1 MCGLFVYNDLRSE
14 KREAR
19 SEKREARSKESF
31 LSFKRACVGLLGI
44 VLSMV
49 LLAYLFRLPLTSWYL
64 TPMLSKNGAELHCID
79 WSLTR
84 KLDLNIEKLCLTYQG
99 QQIELAGIIAN
110 KQQVSVSRANLIISN
125 QSNNQQPDTS
135 QTEFKKLALVLPEQR
150 PLIRIEQLDVVSPF
164 TDTPVRLAIQ
174 EKRLNHF
181 SILRDLNA
189 DVEISNYEVKANIT
203 FDEQVAERFVTLP
216 TSSHFTIQSQIKF
229 DGITVAIESSI
240 NASYQ
245 HAVGECDLGFASEG
259 QLSAK
264 YQLNQQHLYVDL
276 SALQNQLSAK
286 RDCLNSI
293 ADQQHQSFIEAQL
306 PLTWQLHIEKPV
318 SIEDKNLS
326 APIIK
331 LQAIEGQSEVTV
343 SNTSLSLLDPLT
355 SLNSQVSIDFNS
367 KDIDELKFN
376 AHLHESSVSADFQLS
391 VDSLPAFL
399 DFQSDGALT
408 EGFGVEGIG
417 AKGKLNIEGLFTS
430 PTAKLNTN
438 ISVKNALISGA
449 QIADFSSAINAEYN
463 AQQHLV
469 VKANSKV
476 KSLTYDDIN
485 AAKISN
491 ELTLSTDLSVGEL
504 FADIDAKTTAAKLS
518 TAELS
523 LNKLSVVSKALQ
535 SRALQATHH
544 VFADGFEALVSHHMS
559 EVAHPFE
566 LVIPEQ
572 AVSKLNP
579 IIAQFEPLA
588 TVTDGVV
595 SGNIKGDVNL
605 QQAQGRVQIS
615 KFSALYNDYLANDF
629 AVNLNGT
636 FNSGQLN
643 IAATKF
649 TLNELRAG
657 AVVKNIQGQLQVTA
671 NQPCVANL
679 TGQVMGG
686 AFVVNKFCPLSDSQT
701 ATVKFENIDAS
712 KLVTLDAESGISLSG
727 RLAGTLPV
735 VINKQGIEVK
745 QGQLVNQGEGK
756 LLITDNAGFEAVKAQ
771 QQELSTTLSLLE
783 NLDIKKLRSSV
794 NLKPDGWLHLGV
806 NLEGYNEAQ
815 QQAVNFNY
823 NHEEN
828 VFTLLRA
835 LRLSD
840 EITQRV
846 EKEYAKKGS
855 NDG

>member
-1 MCGLFVYNDLRSE
+1 M
-14 KREAR
+14 
-19 SEKREARSKESF
+19 
-31 LSFKRACVGLLGI
+31 SFKRACVGLLGI

-64 TPMLSKNGAELHCID
+64 TPMLSKNGAALHCID

-110 KQQVSVSRANLIISN
+110 KQQVSVSRANLIITN
-125 QSNNQQPDTS
+125 QSNQQPDAS
-135 QTEFKKLALVLPEQR
+135 QTKFKKLALVLPEQR
-150 PLIRIEQLDVVSPF
+150 PLISIEQLDVVSPF

-181 SILRDLNA
+181 TISRDLNA
-189 DVEISNYEVKANIT
+189 DVVISNYEVKANIT

-216 TSSHFTIQSQIKF
+216 TSSHFTTQSQVKF

-259 QLSAK
+259 QLSVK
-264 YQLNQQHLYVDL
+264 YQLNQQHLYADL
-276 SALQNQLSAK
+276 SALQNQLSAN

-293 ADQQHQSFIEAQL
+293 AEQQHQSFIEAQL

-318 SIEDKNLS
+318 SVEDKNLS

-331 LQAIEGQSEVTV
+331 LQATEGQSEVTI
-343 SNTSLSLLDPLT
+343 SNTTLSLQNSLT
-355 SLNSQVSIDFNS
+355 SLNSQIDIDFSS
-367 KDIDELKFN
+367 KDIDELKLN

-391 VDSLPAFL
+391 LDSLPTFL
-399 DFQSDGALT
+399 DFQADA
-408 EGFGVEGIG
+408 VW
-417 AKGKLNIEGLFTS
+417 AKGKLNIEELFTS
-430 PTAKLNTN
+430 STAKLNTN
-438 ISVKNALISGA
+438 VSVKNALISGA
-449 QIADFSSAINAEYN
+449 QIADFNSVIEAEHD

-476 KSLTYDDIN
+476 KSISYNDIN
-485 AAKISN
+485 AAKINN

-504 FADIDAKTTAAKLS
+504 FADIEAKTTAAKLS
-518 TAELS
+518 TPELS
-523 LNKLSVVSKALQ
+523 LNNLSVVTKALQ

-544 VFADGFEALVSHHMS
+544 MFADGFEALVSHHMS

-579 IIAQFEPLA
+579 IIAQFEPLV

-615 KFSALYNDYLANDF
+615 KLSALYNDYLANDF
-629 AVNLNGT
+629 AVDLNGT

-643 IAATKF
+643 IATTTF

-657 AVVKNIQGQLQVTA
+657 AVVKNIQGQLQVAA
-671 NQPCVANL
+671 NQPCAANL
-679 TGQVMGG
+679 IGQVMGG
-686 AFVVNKFCPLSDSQT
+686 AFVVNKYCLLSDNQT

-712 KLVTLDAESGISLSG
+712 KLVTLDAESGISLTG

-735 VINKQGIEVK
+735 VISKQGIEVK
-745 QGQLVNQGEGK
+745 QGQLVNQGDGK
-756 LLITDNAGFEAVKAQ
+756 LLITNNAGFEAVKAQ

-840 EITQRV
+840 EITQKV
-846 EKEYAKKGS
+846 EKEYAKKAS
-855 NDG
+855 NDD

>member
-1 MCGLFVYNDLRSE
+1 M
-14 KREAR
+14 
-19 SEKREARSKESF
+19 
-31 LSFKRACVGLLGI
+31 
-44 VLSMV
+44 
-49 LLAYLFRLPLTSWYL
+49 
-64 TPMLSKNGAELHCID
+64 
-79 WSLTR
+79 
-84 KLDLNIEKLCLTYQG
+84 
-99 QQIELAGIIAN
+99 
-110 KQQVSVSRANLIISN
+110 
-125 QSNNQQPDTS
+125 
-135 QTEFKKLALVLPEQR
+135 
-150 PLIRIEQLDVVSPF
+150 
-164 TDTPVRLAIQ
+164 
-174 EKRLNHF
+174 
-181 SILRDLNA
+181 
-189 DVEISNYEVKANIT
+189 
-203 FDEQVAERFVTLP
+203 
-216 TSSHFTIQSQIKF
+216 
-229 DGITVAIESSI
+229 
-240 NASYQ
+240 
-245 HAVGECDLGFASEG
+245 
-259 QLSAK
+259 
-264 YQLNQQHLYVDL
+264 
-276 SALQNQLSAK
+276 
-286 RDCLNSI
+286 
-293 ADQQHQSFIEAQL
+293 
-306 PLTWQLHIEKPV
+306 
-318 SIEDKNLS
+318 
-326 APIIK
+326 
-331 LQAIEGQSEVTV
+331 TV
-343 SNTSLSLLDPLT
+343 SNTSLSLQDPLA

-408 EGFGVEGIG
+408 EGFGVEDIG
-417 AKGKLNIEGLFTS
+417 AKGKLNIDELFTS

-469 VKANSKV
+469 VIANSKV

-671 NQPCVANL
+671 NQPCAANL

-686 AFVVNKFCPLSDSQT
+686 AFVVNKYCPLSDNQT

-735 VINKQGIEVK
+735 VISQQGIEVK
-745 QGQLVNQGEGK
+745 QGQLVNQGDGK
-756 LLITDNAGFEAVKAQ
+756 LLITNNAGFEAVKAQ

-846 EKEYAKKGS
+846 EKEYAKKRKQ
-855 NDG
+855 

>member
-1 MCGLFVYNDLRSE
+1 M
-14 KREAR
+14 
-19 SEKREARSKESF
+19 
-31 LSFKRACVGLLGI
+31 
-44 VLSMV
+44 
-49 LLAYLFRLPLTSWYL
+49 
-64 TPMLSKNGAELHCID
+64 
-79 WSLTR
+79 
-84 KLDLNIEKLCLTYQG
+84 
-99 QQIELAGIIAN
+99 
-110 KQQVSVSRANLIISN
+110 
-125 QSNNQQPDTS
+125 
-135 QTEFKKLALVLPEQR
+135 
-150 PLIRIEQLDVVSPF
+150 
-164 TDTPVRLAIQ
+164 
-174 EKRLNHF
+174 
-181 SILRDLNA
+181 
-189 DVEISNYEVKANIT
+189 
-203 FDEQVAERFVTLP
+203 
-216 TSSHFTIQSQIKF
+216 
-229 DGITVAIESSI
+229 
-240 NASYQ
+240 
-245 HAVGECDLGFASEG
+245 
-259 QLSAK
+259 SAK
-264 YQLNQQHLYVDL
+264 YQLNQQHLYADL

-286 RDCLNSI
+286 RDCLNTI
-293 ADQQHQSFIEAQL
+293 ADQQHQSFVEAQL

-318 SIEDKNLS
+318 SVESKLLS
-326 APIIK
+326 IPTVK

-408 EGFGVEGIG
+408 EGVGVEGIG

-430 PTAKLNTN
+430 PTAKLNTD

-449 QIADFSSAINAEYN
+449 QITDFSSAINAEYN

-469 VKANSKV
+469 VNANSKV

-579 IIAQFEPLA
+579 IIVQFEPLA

-615 KFSALYNDYLANDF
+615 KFTALYNDYLANDF

-643 IAATKF
+643 IVATKF

-745 QGQLVNQGEGK
+745 QGQLVNQGDGK
-756 LLITDNAGFEAVKAQ
+756 LLITNNAGFEAVKAQ

-840 EITQRV
+840 EITQKV

>member
-1 MCGLFVYNDLRSE
+1 MCGLFVYNVL
-14 KREAR
+14 R

-31 LSFKRACVGLLGI
+31 LSFKRACVGVLGI

-110 KQQVSVSRANLIISN
+110 KQQVSVSRANLIVSDLT
-125 QSNNQQPDTS
+125 NNQQPDTS

-150 PLIRIEQLDVVSPF
+150 PLISIEQLDVVSPF
-164 TDTPVRLAIQ
+164 TQNPVRLAIQ

-181 SILRDLNA
+181 TISRDLNA
-189 DVEISNYEVKANIT
+189 DVVISNYEVKANIT

-229 DGITVAIESSI
+229 DGISAAIESLI

-245 HAVGECDLGFASEG
+245 HALGECDLGFASEG
-259 QLSAK
+259 QLSVK
-264 YQLNQQHLYVDL
+264 YQLNQQHLYADL
-276 SALQNQLSAK
+276 SALQNQLSAN
-286 RDCLNSI
+286 RDCLNTI
-293 ADQQHQSFIEAQL
+293 ADQQHQSFVEAQL
-306 PLTWQLHIEKPV
+306 PLTWQLHIDKPV
-318 SIEDKNLS
+318 SVEGELLS
-326 APIIK
+326 IPTVK

-343 SNTSLSLLDPLT
+343 SNTSLSLQDPLA

-367 KDIDELKFN
+367 KDIDELKLKAN
-376 AHLHESSVSADFQLS
+376 LHESSVSVDFQLS

-399 DFQSDGALT
+399 DFQADGALT
-408 EGFGVEGIG
+408 EGVGVKDIG
-417 AKGKLNIEGLFTS
+417 AKGKLNIDELFTS

-438 ISVKNALISGA
+438 IRVKNALISGA

-469 VKANSKV
+469 VNANSKV

-671 NQPCVANL
+671 NQPCAANL

-745 QGQLVNQGEGK
+745 QGQLVNQGDGK
-756 LLITDNAGFEAVKAQ
+756 LLITNNAGFEAVKAQ

>member
-1 MCGLFVYNDLRSE
+1 
-14 KREAR
+14 
-19 SEKREARSKESF
+19 
-31 LSFKRACVGLLGI
+31 
-44 VLSMV
+44 
-49 LLAYLFRLPLTSWYL
+49 
-64 TPMLSKNGAELHCID
+64 MLSKNGAELHCID

-125 QSNNQQPDTS
+125 QINNQQPDTS

-264 YQLNQQHLYVDL
+264 YQLNQQHLYADL
-276 SALQNQLSAK
+276 SALQNQLSAN
-286 RDCLNSI
+286 RDCLNTIS
-293 ADQQHQSFIEAQL
+293 DQQHQSFVEAQL

-318 SIEDKNLS
+318 SVESKLLS
-326 APIIK
+326 IPTVK

-408 EGFGVEGIG
+408 EGVGVEGIG

-449 QIADFSSAINAEYN
+449 QITDFSSAINAEYN

-469 VKANSKV
+469 VNANSKV

-579 IIAQFEPLA
+579 IIVQFEPLA

-615 KFSALYNDYLANDF
+615 KFTALYNDYLANDF

-643 IAATKF
+643 IVATKF

-745 QGQLVNQGEGK
+745 QGQLVNQGDGK
-756 LLITDNAGFEAVKAQ
+756 LLITNNAGFEAVKAQ

>member
-1 MCGLFVYNDLRSE
+1 
-14 KREAR
+14 
-19 SEKREARSKESF
+19 
-31 LSFKRACVGLLGI
+31 
-44 VLSMV
+44 
-49 LLAYLFRLPLTSWYL
+49 
-64 TPMLSKNGAELHCID
+64 MLSKNGAELHCID

-110 KQQVSVSRANLIISN
+110 KQQVSVSRANLIVSDLT
-125 QSNNQQPDTS
+125 NNQQPDTS

-150 PLIRIEQLDVVSPF
+150 PLISIEQLDVVSPF
-164 TDTPVRLAIQ
+164 TQNPVRLAIQ

-181 SILRDLNA
+181 TISRDLNA
-189 DVEISNYEVKANIT
+189 DVVISNYEVKANIT

-216 TSSHFTIQSQIKF
+216 TSSHFTTQSQIKF

-245 HAVGECDLGFASEG
+245 HALAQCDLGFASEG

-264 YQLNQQHLYVDL
+264 YQLNQQHLYADL
-276 SALQNQLSAK
+276 SALQNQLSAN
-286 RDCLNSI
+286 RDCLNTI

-318 SIEDKNLS
+318 SVEDKNLS

-331 LQAIEGQSEVTV
+331 LQAIQGQSEVTV

-355 SLNSQVSIDFNS
+355 SLNSQVSIYFNS
-367 KDIDELKFN
+367 KDIDELKLN
-376 AHLHESSVSADFQLS
+376 AHLHESSVSADFQLL

-408 EGFGVEGIG
+408 EGFGVEDIG

-469 VKANSKV
+469 VIANSKV

-588 TVTDGVV
+588 IVTDGVV

-671 NQPCVANL
+671 NQPCAAKL

-686 AFVVNKFCPLSDSQT
+686 AFVVNKYCPLSDNQT

-735 VINKQGIEVK
+735 VISQQGIEVK
-745 QGQLVNQGEGK
+745 QGQLVNQGDGK
-756 LLITDNAGFEAVKAQ
+756 LLITNNAGFEAVKAQ

>member
-1 MCGLFVYNDLRSE
+1 MCGLFVYNDL
-14 KREAR
+14 R

-135 QTEFKKLALVLPEQR
+135 QPEFKKLALVLPEQR

-264 YQLNQQHLYVDL
+264 YQLNQQHLYADL

-286 RDCLNSI
+286 RDCLNTI
-293 ADQQHQSFIEAQL
+293 ADQQHQSFVEAQL

-318 SIEDKNLS
+318 SVESKLLS
-326 APIIK
+326 IPTVK

-408 EGFGVEGIG
+408 EGVGVEGIG

-430 PTAKLNTN
+430 PTAKLNTD

-449 QIADFSSAINAEYN
+449 QITDFSSAINAEYN

-469 VKANSKV
+469 VNANSKV

-579 IIAQFEPLA
+579 IIVQFEPLA

-615 KFSALYNDYLANDF
+615 KFTALYNDYLANDF

-643 IAATKF
+643 IVATKF

-745 QGQLVNQGEGK
+745 QGQLVNQGDGK
-756 LLITDNAGFEAVKAQ
+756 LLITNNAGFEAVKAQ

>member
-1 MCGLFVYNDLRSE
+1 
-14 KREAR
+14 
-19 SEKREARSKESF
+19 
-31 LSFKRACVGLLGI
+31 LSFKRVSVGLLGI
-44 VLSMV
+44 VLSML

-79 WSLTR
+79 WSLTSQ
-84 KLDLNIEKLCLTYQG
+84 LDLNIEKLCLTYQG
-99 QQIELAGIIAN
+99 QQIELAGILAN
-110 KQQVSVSRANLIISN
+110 KQQVRVSRANLIVSDLAN
-125 QSNNQQPDTS
+125 KQQPES
-135 QTEFKKLALVLPEQR
+135 AQTEFKKLALVLPEQR
-150 PLIRIEQLDVVSPF
+150 PLISIEQLDVVSPF
-164 TDTPVRLAIQ
+164 TDSPVRLAIQ

-181 SILRDLNA
+181 TISRDLNA
-189 DVEISNYEVKANIT
+189 DVEISNYEIKADLT
-203 FDEQVAERFVTLP
+203 LDEQVARRFITLP
-216 TSSHFTIQSQIKF
+216 QSSHFGTQSQVKF
-229 DGITVAIESSI
+229 DGITIAIESTV

-245 HAVGECDLGFASEG
+245 HALAQCDLGFTTEG

-264 YQLNQQHLYVDL
+264 YQLNQQHLYADL
-276 SALQNQLSAK
+276 SALQNQLSAN
-286 RDCLNSI
+286 RDCLNTI

-318 SIEDKNLS
+318 SVEAEQLS
-326 APIIK
+326 VPIVK
-331 LQAIEGQSEVTV
+331 LLAAEGQSEVTV
-343 SNTSLSLLDPLT
+343 SNTTLSLQDPLA

-367 KDIDELKFN
+367 KDIDELKLN
-376 AHLHESSVSADFQLS
+376 AHLHESDVSADFQLS
-391 VDSLPAFL
+391 LDSLPAFL
-399 DFQSDGALT
+399 DFQADGVL
-408 EGFGVEGIG
+408 VEGIG
-417 AKGKLNIEGLFTS
+417 AKGKLKIDELFSS
-430 PTAKLNTN
+430 PIAARLNAN
-438 ISVKNALISGA
+438 VNVKNALISGA
-449 QIADFSSAINAEYN
+449 QIADFTSTIEADHNAE
-463 AQQHLV
+463 QHLI

-476 KSLTYDDIN
+476 KSLNYNDIN

-518 TAELS
+518 TPELT
-523 LNKLSVVSKALQ
+523 LNKLSVVTNALQ

-559 EVAHPFE
+559 KVAHPFE

-572 AVSKLNP
+572 AVAKLNP

-588 TVTDGVV
+588 TITDGLV
-595 SGNIKGDVNL
+595 SGIIKGDVNL
-605 QQAQGRVQIS
+605 QQAEGSVHIN
-615 KFSALYNDYLANDF
+615 KLSALYNDYLANDF
-629 AVNLNGT
+629 AVDLDGT

-643 IAATKF
+643 IATTKF

-657 AVVKNIQGQLQVTA
+657 AVVKNMQGQLQVTA
-671 NQPCVANL
+671 NQPCAADL

-686 AFVVNKFCPLSDSQT
+686 KFVVNKYCPLSDNQT

-735 VINKQGIEVK
+735 VISKQGIEVK
-745 QGQLVNQGEGK
+745 QGQLVNQGDGK
-756 LLITDNAGFEAVKAQ
+756 LLITNNAGFEAVKAQ

-840 EITQRV
+840 EITQKV

>member
-1 MCGLFVYNDLRSE
+1 M
-14 KREAR
+14 
-19 SEKREARSKESF
+19 
-31 LSFKRACVGLLGI
+31 
-44 VLSMV
+44 
-49 LLAYLFRLPLTSWYL
+49 
-64 TPMLSKNGAELHCID
+64 
-79 WSLTR
+79 
-84 KLDLNIEKLCLTYQG
+84 
-99 QQIELAGIIAN
+99 
-110 KQQVSVSRANLIISN
+110 
-125 QSNNQQPDTS
+125 
-135 QTEFKKLALVLPEQR
+135 
-150 PLIRIEQLDVVSPF
+150 
-164 TDTPVRLAIQ
+164 
-174 EKRLNHF
+174 
-181 SILRDLNA
+181 
-189 DVEISNYEVKANIT
+189 
-203 FDEQVAERFVTLP
+203 
-216 TSSHFTIQSQIKF
+216 
-229 DGITVAIESSI
+229 
-240 NASYQ
+240 
-245 HAVGECDLGFASEG
+245 
-259 QLSAK
+259 SAK
-264 YQLNQQHLYVDL
+264 YQLNQQHLYADL
-276 SALQNQLSAK
+276 SALQNQLSAN
-286 RDCLNSI
+286 RDCLNTI
-293 ADQQHQSFIEAQL
+293 ADQQHQSFVEAQL

-318 SIEDKNLS
+318 SVESKLLS
-326 APIIK
+326 IPTVK
-331 LQAIEGQSEVTV
+331 LQSIEGQSEVTV

-408 EGFGVEGIG
+408 EGVGVEGIG

-430 PTAKLNTN
+430 ATAKLNTN

-449 QIADFSSAINAEYN
+449 QITDFSSAINAEYN

-469 VKANSKV
+469 VNANSKV

-518 TAELS
+518 TAELT

-544 VFADGFEALVSHHMS
+544 VFSDGFEALVSHHMS

-595 SGNIKGDVNL
+595 SGIIKGDVNL

-671 NQPCVANL
+671 NQPCAANL

-686 AFVVNKFCPLSDSQT
+686 AFVVNKYCPLSDNQT

-735 VINKQGIEVK
+735 VISKQGIEVK
-745 QGQLVNQGEGK
+745 QGQLVNQGDGK
-756 LLITDNAGFEAVKAQ
+756 LLISNNAGFEAVKAQ

-840 EITQRV
+840 EITQKV

>member
-1 MCGLFVYNDLRSE
+1 M
-14 KREAR
+14 
-19 SEKREARSKESF
+19 
-31 LSFKRACVGLLGI
+31 SFKRACVGLLGI

-110 KQQVSVSRANLIISN
+110 KQQVSVSRANLIVSDLT
-125 QSNNQQPDTS
+125 NNQQPDTS

-150 PLIRIEQLDVVSPF
+150 PLITIEQLDVVSPF

-181 SILRDLNA
+181 TISRDLNA
-189 DVEISNYEVKANIT
+189 DVVISNYEVKANIT

-216 TSSHFTIQSQIKF
+216 TSSHFTTQSQIKF

-245 HAVGECDLGFASEG
+245 HALAQCDLGFASEG

-264 YQLNQQHLYVDL
+264 YQLNQQHLYADL
-276 SALQNQLSAK
+276 SALQNQLSAN
-286 RDCLNSI
+286 RDCLNTI

-318 SIEDKNLS
+318 SVEDKNLS

-331 LQAIEGQSEVTV
+331 LQAIQGQSEVTV

-355 SLNSQVSIDFNS
+355 SLNSQVSIYFNS
-367 KDIDELKFN
+367 KDIDELKLN
-376 AHLHESSVSADFQLS
+376 AHLHESSVSADFQLL

-408 EGFGVEGIG
+408 EGFGVEDIG

-469 VKANSKV
+469 VIANSKV

-588 TVTDGVV
+588 IVTDGVV

-671 NQPCVANL
+671 NQPCAAKL

-686 AFVVNKFCPLSDSQT
+686 AFVVNKYCPLSDNQT

-735 VINKQGIEVK
+735 VISQQGIEVK
-745 QGQLVNQGEGK
+745 QGQLVNQGDGK
-756 LLITDNAGFEAVKAQ
+756 LLITNNAGFEAVKAQ

>member
-1 MCGLFVYNDLRSE
+1 M
-14 KREAR
+14 
-19 SEKREARSKESF
+19 
-31 LSFKRACVGLLGI
+31 SFKRACVGLLGI

-79 WSLTR
+79 WSLTSQ
-84 KLDLNIEKLCLTYQG
+84 LDLNIEKLCLTYQG
-99 QQIELAGIIAN
+99 QQIELAGILAN
-110 KQQVSVSRANLIISN
+110 KQQVRVSRANLIVSDLAN
-125 QSNNQQPDTS
+125 KQQPES
-135 QTEFKKLALVLPEQR
+135 AQTEFKKLALVLPEQR
-150 PLIRIEQLDVVSPF
+150 PLISIEQLDVVSPF
-164 TDTPVRLAIQ
+164 TDSPVRLAIQ

-181 SILRDLNA
+181 TISGDLNA
-189 DVEISNYEVKANIT
+189 DVEISNYEIKADLT
-203 FDEQVAERFVTLP
+203 LDEQVARRFITLP
-216 TSSHFTIQSQIKF
+216 AISHFRTQSQVKF
-229 DGITVAIESSI
+229 DGITIAIESTV

-245 HAVGECDLGFASEG
+245 HALAQCDLGFTTEG

-264 YQLNQQHLYVDL
+264 YQLNQQYLYADL
-276 SALQNQLSAK
+276 SALQNQLSANQA
-286 RDCLNSI
+286 CLSI
-293 ADQQHQSFIEAQL
+293 IKDQQHQSFIEAQL
-306 PLTWQLHIEKPV
+306 PLTWQLEIEKPV
-318 SIEDKNLS
+318 SGEAEQLS
-326 APIIK
+326 VPIVK
-331 LQAIEGQSEVTV
+331 LLAAEGQSEVTV
-343 SNTSLSLLDPLT
+343 SNTTFSLQDPLA

-367 KDIDELKFN
+367 KDIDELKLN
-376 AHLHESSVSADFQLS
+376 AHLHESDVSADFQLS
-391 VDSLPAFL
+391 LDSLPAFL
-399 DFQSDGALT
+399 DFQADGAL
-408 EGFGVEGIG
+408 VEGIG
-417 AKGKLNIEGLFTS
+417 AKGKLNIDELFSS
-430 PTAKLNTN
+430 PIAARLNAN
-438 ISVKNALISGA
+438 VSVKNALISGA
-449 QIADFSSAINAEYN
+449 QIADFTSTIEAEHNAE
-463 AQQHLV
+463 QHLI

-476 KSLTYDDIN
+476 KSLNYNDIH

-518 TAELS
+518 TPELT
-523 LNKLSVVSKALQ
+523 LNKLSVVTNALQ

-544 VFADGFEALVSHHMS
+544 VFADGFEALVSHNMAK
-559 EVAHPFE
+559 VAHPFE

-588 TVTDGVV
+588 TITDGVV
-595 SGNIKGDVNL
+595 SGIIKGDVNL
-605 QQAQGRVQIS
+605 QQAEGSVHIN
-615 KFSALYNDYLANDF
+615 KLSALYNDYLANDF
-629 AVNLNGT
+629 AVDLDGT

-657 AVVKNIQGQLQVTA
+657 AVVKNMQGQLQVTA
-671 NQPCVANL
+671 NQPCAADL

-686 AFVVNKFCPLSDSQT
+686 KFVVNKYCPLSDNQT

-735 VINKQGIEVK
+735 VISKQGIEVK
-745 QGQLVNQGEGK
+745 QGQLVNQGDGK
-756 LLITDNAGFEAVKAQ
+756 LLITNNAGFEAVKAQ

-835 LRLSD
+835 LRLSY
-840 EITQRV
+840 EITQKV

>member
-31 LSFKRACVGLLGI
+31 LSFKRISVGLLGI

-64 TPMLSKNGAELHCID
+64 TPMLSKNGVALHCID
-79 WSLTR
+79 WSLTS

-110 KQQVSVSRANLIISN
+110 KQQVTVSRANLTLSN
-125 QSNNQQPDTS
+125 QVSKQPDSS

-150 PLIRIEQLDVVSPF
+150 PLISIQQLDVVSPF
-164 TDTPVRLAIQ
+164 TDNPVRLAVQ

-181 SILRDLNA
+181 TISRDISA
-189 DVEISNYEVKANIT
+189 DVEISNYEVKANLT
-203 FDEQVAERFVTLP
+203 LDEKVLERFIKLP
-216 TSSHFTIQSQIKF
+216 KNSHFTTQSQVNF
-229 DGITVAIESSI
+229 DGITVAIKSVV
-240 NASYQ
+240 NVNYQ
-245 HAVGECDLGFASEG
+245 HALEQCDLSFATEG
-259 QLSAK
+259 SLSAK
-264 YQLNQQHLYVDL
+264 YQLNQQHLNADL
-276 SALQNQLSAK
+276 SALRNQFSAHQ
-286 RDCLNSI
+286 DCFTYI
-293 ADQQHQSFIEAQL
+293 ANQQYQSFIRAQL
-306 PLTWQLHIEKPV
+306 PLAWQLQIAEP
-318 SIEDKNLS
+318 LS
-326 APIIK
+326 VDGELLSVPIVK
-331 LQAIEGQSEVTV
+331 LQANEGQSEIKV
-343 SNTSLSLLDPLT
+343 SNTSLSLQNPLT
-355 SLNSQVSIDFNS
+355 SLKSQVGIHFNS
-367 KDIDELKFN
+367 EDISEFKLD
-376 AHLHESSVSADFQLS
+376 AHLNDGTVKSGFQLS
-391 VDSLPAFL
+391 LNSLPAFL
-399 DFQSDGALT
+399 DLQADG
-408 EGFGVEGIG
+408 IQ
-417 AKGKLNIEGLFTS
+417 AKGKLNIDELFAS
-430 PTAKLNTN
+430 PIVAQLNAN
-438 ISVKNALISGA
+438 VSVKNALISYA
-449 QIADFSSAINAEYN
+449 TIADFTSTIDAEHN
-463 AQQHLV
+463 AQQHLI

-476 KSLTYDDIN
+476 KSLNYNDIN

-491 ELTLSTDLSVGEL
+491 ELTLRTDLSAGEL
-504 FADIDAKTTAAKLS
+504 FADIDAKTSAAKL
-518 TAELS
+518 TTPELT
-523 LNKLSVVSKALQ
+523 LNKLSVVTNALQ

-544 VFADGFEALVSHHMS
+544 VFADGFEVLISHHMS

-572 AVSKLNP
+572 TIAKLNP
-579 IIAQFEPLA
+579 IIYQFEPLA

-595 SGNIKGDVNL
+595 SGIIKGDVNL
-605 QQAQGRVQIS
+605 QQAQGSLHID

-629 AVNLNGT
+629 AVDLNGK

-671 NQPCVANL
+671 NQPCAANL

-686 AFVVNKFCPLSDSQT
+686 EFVVNSYCPLSDNQT

-712 KLVTLDAESGISLSG
+712 KLITLDAESGISLSG

-735 VINKQGIEVK
+735 VISKQGVEVK
-745 QGQLVNQGEGK
+745 QGQLVNQGDGK
-756 LLITDNAGFEAVKAQ
+756 LLITNNAGFEAVKAQ

>member
-1 MCGLFVYNDLRSE
+1 MCGLFVYNDL
-14 KREAR
+14 R

-44 VLSMV
+44 VLSML

-264 YQLNQQHLYVDL
+264 YQLNQQHLYADL
-276 SALQNQLSAK
+276 SALQNQLSAN
-286 RDCLNSI
+286 RDCLNTI
-293 ADQQHQSFIEAQL
+293 ADQQHQSFVEAQL

-318 SIEDKNLS
+318 SVESKLLS
-326 APIIK
+326 IPTVK

-408 EGFGVEGIG
+408 EGVGVEGIG

-430 PTAKLNTN
+430 PTAKLNTD

-449 QIADFSSAINAEYN
+449 QITDFSSAINAEYN

-469 VKANSKV
+469 VNANSKV

-579 IIAQFEPLA
+579 IIVQFEPLA

-615 KFSALYNDYLANDF
+615 KFTALYNDYLANDF

-643 IAATKF
+643 IVATKF

-745 QGQLVNQGEGK
+745 QGQLVNQGDGK
-756 LLITDNAGFEAVKAQ
+756 LLITNNAGFEAVKAQ

>member
-1 MCGLFVYNDLRSE
+1 M
-14 KREAR
+14 
-19 SEKREARSKESF
+19 
-31 LSFKRACVGLLGI
+31 SFKRVSVGLLSI

-64 TPMLSKNGAELHCID
+64 TPMLSKNGIALHCVD

-110 KQQVSVSRANLIISN
+110 KQQVRVSRANLIVSDLAN
-125 QSNNQQPDTS
+125 KQQPDS
-135 QTEFKKLALVLPEQR
+135 EHTEFKKLALVLPEQR
-150 PLIRIEQLDVVSPF
+150 PLLSIDQLDVVSPF
-164 TDTPVRLAIQ
+164 TDNPVRLAIQ
-174 EKRLNHF
+174 EKHLNHF
-181 SILRDLNA
+181 TISRDLNA
-189 DVEISNYEVKANIT
+189 DVVISNYEVKANIT
-203 FDEQVAERFVTLP
+203 FDKQVAERFVTLP
-216 TSSHFTIQSQIKF
+216 TSSHFTTQSQLKF

-245 HAVGECDLGFASEG
+245 HAIKQCDLGFTTEG

-264 YQLNQQHLYVDL
+264 YQLNQQHLYAEL
-276 SALQNQLSAK
+276 SALQNQLSAN
-286 RDCLNSI
+286 RDCLNTI

>member
-44 VLSMV
+44 VLSMA

-135 QTEFKKLALVLPEQR
+135 QPEFKKLALVLPEQR

-216 TSSHFTIQSQIKF
+216 TSSHFITQSQIKF

-264 YQLNQQHLYVDL
+264 YQLNQQHLYADL
-276 SALQNQLSAK
+276 SALQNQLSAN
-286 RDCLNSI
+286 RDCLNTI
-293 ADQQHQSFIEAQL
+293 ADQQHQSFVEAQL

-318 SIEDKNLS
+318 SVESKLLS
-326 APIIK
+326 IPTVK

-408 EGFGVEGIG
+408 EGVGVEGIG

-449 QIADFSSAINAEYN
+449 QITDFSSAINAEYN

-469 VKANSKV
+469 VNANSKV

-595 SGNIKGDVNL
+595 SGYIKGDVNL

-615 KFSALYNDYLANDF
+615 KFTALYNDYLANDF

-643 IAATKF
+643 IVATKF

-745 QGQLVNQGEGK
+745 QGQLVNQGDGK
-756 LLITDNAGFEAVKAQ
+756 LLITNNAGFEAVKAQ

>member
-1 MCGLFVYNDLRSE
+1 MCGLFVYNDL
-14 KREAR
+14 R

-135 QTEFKKLALVLPEQR
+135 QPEFKKLALVLPEQR

-264 YQLNQQHLYVDL
+264 YQLNQQHLYADL

-286 RDCLNSI
+286 RDCLNTI
-293 ADQQHQSFIEAQL
+293 ADQQHQSFVEAQL

-318 SIEDKNLS
+318 SVESKLLS
-326 APIIK
+326 IPTVK

-408 EGFGVEGIG
+408 EGVGVEGIG

-430 PTAKLNTN
+430 PTAKLNTD

-449 QIADFSSAINAEYN
+449 QITDFSSAINAEYN

-469 VKANSKV
+469 VNANSKV

-579 IIAQFEPLA
+579 IIVQFEPLA

-615 KFSALYNDYLANDF
+615 KFTALYNDYLANDF

-643 IAATKF
+643 IVATKF

-745 QGQLVNQGEGK
+745 QGQLVNQGDGK
-756 LLITDNAGFEAVKAQ
+756 LLITNNAGFEAVKAQ

-840 EITQRV
+840 EITQKV

>member
-1 MCGLFVYNDLRSE
+1 
-14 KREAR
+14 
-19 SEKREARSKESF
+19 
-31 LSFKRACVGLLGI
+31 
-44 VLSMV
+44 
-49 LLAYLFRLPLTSWYL
+49 
-64 TPMLSKNGAELHCID
+64 MLSKNGAELHCID

-135 QTEFKKLALVLPEQR
+135 QPEFKKLALVLPEQR

-216 TSSHFTIQSQIKF
+216 TSSHFITQSQIKF

-264 YQLNQQHLYVDL
+264 YQLNQQHLYADL
-276 SALQNQLSAK
+276 SALQNQLSAN
-286 RDCLNSI
+286 RDCLNTI
-293 ADQQHQSFIEAQL
+293 ADQQHQSFVEAQL

-318 SIEDKNLS
+318 SVESKLLS
-326 APIIK
+326 IPTVK

-408 EGFGVEGIG
+408 EGVGVAGIG

-449 QIADFSSAINAEYN
+449 QITDFSSAINAEYN

-469 VKANSKV
+469 VNANSKV

-595 SGNIKGDVNL
+595 SGYIKGDVNL

-615 KFSALYNDYLANDF
+615 KFTALYNDYLANDF

-643 IAATKF
+643 IVATKF

-745 QGQLVNQGEGK
+745 QGQLVNQGDGK
-756 LLITDNAGFEAVKAQ
+756 LLITNNAGFEAVKAQ

>member
-19 SEKREARSKESF
+19 SKESF
-31 LSFKRACVGLLGI
+31 LSFKRECVGLLGI

-110 KQQVSVSRANLIISN
+110 KQQVSISRANLIISN
-125 QSNNQQPDTS
+125 QSNNHQPDTS

-150 PLIRIEQLDVVSPF
+150 PLISIEQLDVVSPF
-164 TDTPVRLAIQ
+164 TQNPVRLAIQ

-181 SILRDLNA
+181 TISRDLNA
-189 DVEISNYEVKANIT
+189 DVVISNYEVKANIT

-216 TSSHFTIQSQIKF
+216 TSSHFTTQSQIKF

-264 YQLNQQHLYVDL
+264 YQLNQQHLYADL

-286 RDCLNSI
+286 RDCLNTI
-293 ADQQHQSFIEAQL
+293 ADQQHQSFVEAQL

-318 SIEDKNLS
+318 SVESKLLS
-326 APIIK
+326 IPTVK

-343 SNTSLSLLDPLT
+343 SNTSLSLQDPLA

-376 AHLHESSVSADFQLS
+376 AHLHESSVSADYQLS

-408 EGFGVEGIG
+408 EGFGVEDIG

-430 PTAKLNTN
+430 PTAKLKTN

-449 QIADFSSAINAEYN
+449 QITDFSSAINAEYN

-476 KSLTYDDIN
+476 KSLTYDDMN

-615 KFSALYNDYLANDF
+615 KFTALYNDYLANDF

-643 IAATKF
+643 IVATKF

-745 QGQLVNQGEGK
+745 QGQLVNQGDGK
-756 LLITDNAGFEAVKAQ
+756 LLITNNAGFEAVKAQ

-840 EITQRV
+840 EITQKV

>member
-1 MCGLFVYNDLRSE
+1 MCGLFVYNDL
-14 KREAR
+14 R

-135 QTEFKKLALVLPEQR
+135 QPEFKKLALVLPEQR

-181 SILRDLNA
+181 TISRDLNA
-189 DVEISNYEVKANIT
+189 DVVISNYEVKANIT

-264 YQLNQQHLYVDL
+264 YQLNQQHLYADL
-276 SALQNQLSAK
+276 SALQNQLSAN
-286 RDCLNSI
+286 RDCLNTI

-318 SIEDKNLS
+318 SVESKLLS
-326 APIIK
+326 IPTVK

-408 EGFGVEGIG
+408 EGVGVEGIG

-430 PTAKLNTN
+430 PTAKLNTD

-449 QIADFSSAINAEYN
+449 QITDFSSAINAEYN

-469 VKANSKV
+469 VNANSKV

-579 IIAQFEPLA
+579 IIVQFEPLA

-615 KFSALYNDYLANDF
+615 KFTALYNDYLANDF

-643 IAATKF
+643 IVATKF

-671 NQPCVANL
+671 NQPCAANL

-745 QGQLVNQGEGK
+745 QGQLVNQGDGK
-756 LLITDNAGFEAVKAQ
+756 LLITNNAGFEAVKAQ

>member
-110 KQQVSVSRANLIISN
+110 KQQISISRANLIISN
-125 QSNNQQPDTS
+125 QSNNHQPDTS

-150 PLIRIEQLDVVSPF
+150 PLISIEQLDVVSPF
-164 TDTPVRLAIQ
+164 TQNPVRLAIQ

-181 SILRDLNA
+181 TISRDLNA
-189 DVEISNYEVKANIT
+189 DVVISNYEVKANIT

-216 TSSHFTIQSQIKF
+216 TSSHFTTQSQIKF

-264 YQLNQQHLYVDL
+264 YQLNQQHLYADL

-286 RDCLNSI
+286 RDCLNTI
-293 ADQQHQSFIEAQL
+293 ADQQHQSFVEAQL

-318 SIEDKNLS
+318 SVESKLLS
-326 APIIK
+326 IPTVK

-343 SNTSLSLLDPLT
+343 SNTSLSLQDPLA

-376 AHLHESSVSADFQLS
+376 AHLHESSVSADYQLS

-408 EGFGVEGIG
+408 EGFGVEDIG

-430 PTAKLNTN
+430 PTAKLKTN

-449 QIADFSSAINAEYN
+449 QITDFSSAINAEYN

-476 KSLTYDDIN
+476 KSLTYDDMN

-615 KFSALYNDYLANDF
+615 KFTALYNDYLANDF

-643 IAATKF
+643 IVATKF

-745 QGQLVNQGEGK
+745 QGQLVNQGDGK
-756 LLITDNAGFEAVKAQ
+756 LLITNNAGFEAVKAQ

-840 EITQRV
+840 EITQKV

>member
-1 MCGLFVYNDLRSE
+1 MCGLFVYNDL
-14 KREAR
+14 R

-135 QTEFKKLALVLPEQR
+135 QPEFKKLALVLPEQR

-264 YQLNQQHLYVDL
+264 YQLNQQHLYADL
-276 SALQNQLSAK
+276 SALQNQLSAN
-286 RDCLNSI
+286 RDCLNTI
-293 ADQQHQSFIEAQL
+293 ADQQHQSFVEAQL

-318 SIEDKNLS
+318 SVESKLLS
-326 APIIK
+326 IPTVK

-408 EGFGVEGIG
+408 EGVGVEGIG

-430 PTAKLNTN
+430 PTAKLNTD

-449 QIADFSSAINAEYN
+449 QITDFSSAINAEYN

-469 VKANSKV
+469 VNANSKV

-579 IIAQFEPLA
+579 IIVQFEPLA

-615 KFSALYNDYLANDF
+615 KFTALYNDYLANDF

-643 IAATKF
+643 IVATKF

-745 QGQLVNQGEGK
+745 QGQLVNQGDGK
-756 LLITDNAGFEAVKAQ
+756 LLITNNAGFEAVKAQ

>member
-1 MCGLFVYNDLRSE
+1 M
-14 KREAR
+14 
-19 SEKREARSKESF
+19 
-31 LSFKRACVGLLGI
+31 SFKRACVGLLGI

-64 TPMLSKNGAELHCID
+64 TPMLSKNGIALHCVD

-110 KQQVSVSRANLIISN
+110 KQQVSVSRANLIVSDLTN
-125 QSNNQQPDTS
+125 KQQPDAS

-150 PLIRIEQLDVVSPF
+150 PLISIEQLDVVSPF

-181 SILRDLNA
+181 TISRDLNA
-189 DVEISNYEVKANIT
+189 DVVISNYEVKANIT

-216 TSSHFTIQSQIKF
+216 KSSHFTIQSQIKF

-245 HAVGECDLGFASEG
+245 HALGECDLGFASEG

-264 YQLNQQHLYVDL
+264 YQLNQQHLYADL

-367 KDIDELKFN
+367 KDIDELKLN

-449 QIADFSSAINAEYN
+449 QIADFSSAINTEYN

-469 VKANSKV
+469 VNANSKV

-518 TAELS
+518 TADLS

-579 IIAQFEPLA
+579 IIAQFEPLV

-605 QQAQGRVQIS
+605 QQAQGHVQIS

-657 AVVKNIQGQLQVTA
+657 VVVKNIQGQLQVTA
-671 NQPCVANL
+671 NQPCAANL

-686 AFVVNKFCPLSDSQT
+686 AFVVNKYCPLNDNQT

-735 VINKQGIEVK
+735 VISQQGIEVK
-745 QGQLVNQGEGK
+745 QGQLVNQGDGK
-756 LLITDNAGFEAVKAQ
+756 LLITNNAGFEAVKAQ

>member
-1 MCGLFVYNDLRSE
+1 M
-14 KREAR
+14 
-19 SEKREARSKESF
+19 
-31 LSFKRACVGLLGI
+31 SFKRACVGLLGI

-150 PLIRIEQLDVVSPF
+150 PLISIEQLDVVSPF
-164 TDTPVRLAIQ
+164 TQNPVRLAIQ

-181 SILRDLNA
+181 TISRDLNA
-189 DVEISNYEVKANIT
+189 DVVISNYEVKANIT

-229 DGITVAIESSI
+229 DGISAAIESSI

-286 RDCLNSI
+286 RDCLNII

-318 SIEDKNLS
+318 IVEDKNLS

-367 KDIDELKFN
+367 KDIDELKLN

-399 DFQSDGALT
+399 DFQADGALT
-408 EGFGVEGIG
+408 EGVGVKGIG
-417 AKGKLNIEGLFTS
+417 AKGKLNIDELFTS

-438 ISVKNALISGA
+438 IRVKNALISGA

-469 VKANSKV
+469 VNANSKV

-544 VFADGFEALVSHHMS
+544 VFADGFEALVSHNMS

-579 IIAQFEPLA
+579 IVAQFESLA

-615 KFSALYNDYLANDF
+615 KFSALYNDYLVNDF

-671 NQPCVANL
+671 NQPCAANL

-745 QGQLVNQGEGK
+745 QGQLVNQGDGK
-756 LLITDNAGFEAVKAQ
+756 LLITNNAGFEAVKAQ

-840 EITQRV
+840 EITQKV

>member
-84 KLDLNIEKLCLTYQG
+84 KLDLNIEKLCLIYQG

-264 YQLNQQHLYVDL
+264 YQLNQQHLYADL
-276 SALQNQLSAK
+276 SALQNQLSAN
-286 RDCLNSI
+286 RDCLNTI
-293 ADQQHQSFIEAQL
+293 ADQQHQSFVEAQL

-318 SIEDKNLS
+318 SVESKLLS
-326 APIIK
+326 IPTVK

-343 SNTSLSLLDPLT
+343 SNTSLSLQDPLA

-408 EGFGVEGIG
+408 EGVGVEGIG

-449 QIADFSSAINAEYN
+449 QITDFSSAINAEYN

-469 VKANSKV
+469 VNANSKV

-615 KFSALYNDYLANDF
+615 KFTALYNDYLANDF

-643 IAATKF
+643 IVATKF

-745 QGQLVNQGEGK
+745 QGQLVNQGDGK
-756 LLITDNAGFEAVKAQ
+756 LLITNNAGFEAVKAQ
-771 QQELSTTLSLLE
+771 QRELSTTLSLLE

-828 VFTLLRA
+828 VFTLLRV